1 MVTRRLCAFRFPTG
15 EPCHSPPLHD
25 GDFCLMHSPEHAPE
39 VQEARHLGGLH
50 RKREVTIA
58 AAYDLEPLNTVEG
71 VQRLIQVVMTDTVG
85 MENGI
90 ARNRLLVSLALAALE
105 ALKTGELAQ
114 RVITLEKTINSN
126 NKQLALPIFDV
137 EQELLKPDDKEN
149 HDPQQTTG

>member
-25 GDFCLMHSPEHAPE
+25 SDFCLMHSPEHAPE

-90 ARNRLLVSLALAALE
+90 ARNRLLVSLALAALDT
-105 ALKTGELAQ
+105 LKTGELEQ
-114 RVITLEKTINSN
+114 RMTSLEQSVNPHN
-126 NKQLALPIFDV
+126 VQMALPIFDV
-137 EQELLKPDDKEN
+137 EPEPLKTNDEEK
-149 HDPQQTTG
+149 HDSK